1 MKKKLI
7 IVGIIV
13 LVLVAIIVTATIM
26 LNKNE
31 NSKSDGE
38 KSKLGTIESS
48 EDLSKIVDK
57 IYKKIDDDQKPI
69 SLESQE
75 IDVTED
81 DMVAFLTGLED
92 GEDLEYLVVSEPLM
106 SSQAYSLVIA
116 KVKDGVDASKVAKEM
131 CENINIRKWICVTA
145 EQVYATN
152 SGDVVFLIMTNK
164 DTADL
169 VYNEFKELAGNVGE
183 KYTREE
189 EEIELP
195 PEL

>member
-13 LVLVAIIVTATIM
+13 LVLVAIIATATIM